1 MLIHRL
7 PLPVGGTSAYAGAM
21 GIGPR
26 RSLWVLPLL
35 GLVSLAPIGD
45 FVIWSMWR
53 QSLQRYADAAAEDG
67 VKALLAG
74 ESVEE
79 RALTEIPASLD
90 LAAPPAIEHP
100 PRLGAYAGRRDAVRV
115 VLRTVRSPFFLGRIL
130 GSRTM
135 TADATAAILRSADGR
150 GTLAR
155 VE

>member
-1 MLIHRL
+1 MLL
-7 PLPVGGTSAYAGAM
+7 A
-21 GIGPR
+21 
-26 RSLWVLPLL
+26 
-35 GLVSLAPIGD
+35 LVAFAPIAD
-45 FVIWSMWR
+45 FAIWSMWR

-74 ESVEE
+74 DAVEE
-79 RALTEIPASLD
+79 RALTEIPDSLD

-100 PRLGAYAGRRDAVRV
+100 PRLGAYAGRRDAVRI
-115 VLRTVRSPFFLGRIL
+115 VLRTVRSPFFLGRLL

-135 TADATAAILRSADGR
+135 TAEATAAILRGADGR